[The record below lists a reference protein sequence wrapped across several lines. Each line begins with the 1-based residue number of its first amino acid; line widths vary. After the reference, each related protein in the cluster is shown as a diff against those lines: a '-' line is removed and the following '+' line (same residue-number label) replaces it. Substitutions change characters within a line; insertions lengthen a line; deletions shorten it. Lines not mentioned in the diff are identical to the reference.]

1 MKDRIFIID
10 GSSYLYRAFHAM
22 PPLSTSKG
30 QPTGAIKGVS
40 NMLMTL
46 KKDSEGSPI
55 IVVFDA
61 KGKTFRNEIYSEYK
75 ANRPPMPDE
84 LRLQLEPVKAI
95 CKAIGFPL
103 IEIEGVEADDVI
115 ATISRM
121 AKDAKY
127 KCVVSSLDKDLMQLV
142 EDPDTTLM
150 NTMKHEIFDEAKVFQ
165 KFGVKPN
172 QIRDMLALVG
182 DSSDNIPGVPKVGQ
196 KTAAKW
202 LNEYSDLDGV
212 IKNADLIKGVV
223 GDNLRNSLSE
233 LDRNVELVSLKDDVD
248 LNAKFEDLLTLNPN
262 QEELDK
268 IFKELEFAPM
278 NKDKDE
284 QTPKKNGKYET
295 ILNKKD
301 LNSWINK
308 IKKSKAFAIDT
319 ETDSVQTVSA
329 NMLGISLSVEE
340 NEGCYIPI
348 GHDYEG
354 CPEQLSMDEVI
365 TILGPII
372 EENQDKIVGQ
382 NLKFDIP
389 ILSRHG
395 INITKFL
402 ADTMLMS
409 YVLNSTATRHGMDRL
424 ADYYLNYTTT
434 KYTDV
439 TGTASK
445 QIPFSEVKLNV
456 ATDYAAEDAD
466 ITLRLFNV
474 LQQHLKERPIQ
485 EKLLHNLE
493 YPLVHVLSKV
503 EQNGAKIDKKKLA
516 NHSKELSEKIDE
528 LSSSAFKIAGEEF
541 NLDSPKQLLEIL
553 YEKLGL
559 PVLKKTP
566 KGQPSTNE
574 DTLQRLSE
582 EYELPKIILQYRTL
596 AKLKSTYTD
605 SLINI
610 ENPKTNRIHT
620 SYQQAVTSTGRLSST
635 EPNLQNIP
643 IKTAEGRRIR
653 EAFVPEKGNILISA
667 DYSQIE
673 LRIMAHLSDDKNL
686 TYAFNNDIDVHS
698 STAAEVFG
706 VSIEDVSQ
714 DQRRSAKAINFGL
727 MYGMSAFG
735 LTRQL
740 GIPRGEAQEYLDKYF
755 ARYTGVRDYMDNIK
769 IKAKE
774 DKFVETIMGRRLYL
788 NEINAANGL
797 RRQAAER
804 AAINAPL
811 QGSAADIIK
820 KAMLD
825 IDELILNEMSE
836 VKMIMQ
842 VHDELVFECP
852 KDNADI
858 VMQKIKTTM
867 EQTIELNI
875 PLIAE
880 AAIGTNWNEAH

>member
-1 MKDRIFIID
+1 MKNRIFVID
-10 GSSYLYRAFHAM
+10 GSSYLYRAYHAM
-22 PPLSTSKG
+22 PPLSTSSG
-30 QPTGAIKGVS
+30 QPTGAVKGVT
-40 NMLMTL
+40 NMLMNL
-46 KKDSEGSPI
+46 KKESDESPI
-55 IVVFDA
+55 VVVFDA

-84 LRLQLEPVKAI
+84 LRDQLKPVKDI

-115 ATISRM
+115 ATITRM
-121 AKDAKY
+121 AKDAKF

-150 NTMKHEIFDEAKVFQ
+150 NTMKNEIFDEAKVFE

-182 DSSDNIPGVPKVGQ
+182 DTSDNIPGVPKVGQ

-202 LNEYSDLDGV
+202 LIEYGDLEA
-212 IKNADLIKGVV
+212 IKENADAIKGVV
-223 GDNLRNSLSE
+223 GENLRNSLND
-233 LDRNVELVSLKDDVD
+233 LDRNVELVSLKEDVD
-248 LNAKFEDLLTLNPN
+248 LGFSFDDLLKFNPN
-262 QEELDK
+262 DEELDK
-268 IFKELEFAPM
+268 LFAELEFSAA
-278 NKDKDE
+278 NKNKQE
-284 QTPKKNGKYET
+284 APKKDAKYET
-295 ILNKKD
+295 VLSESDLKKWI
-301 LNSWINK
+301 SKINK
-308 IKKSKAFAIDT
+308 STAFAIDT
-319 ETDSVQTVSA
+319 ETDSVHIVSA
-329 NMLGISLSVEE
+329 NLIGISLSVAE

-348 GHDYEG
+348 GHSYDD
-354 CPEQLSMDEVI
+354 CPKQLSMDYVI
-365 TILGPII
+365 KTLGPAI
-372 EENQDKIVGQ
+372 EENQEKAIGQ

-389 ILSRHG
+389 ILARHG
-395 INITKFL
+395 IVITKFL

-424 ADYYLNYTTT
+424 ADFYLNYTTT

-445 QIPFSEVKLNV
+445 QIPFSEVKLDI

-474 LQQHLKERPIQ
+474 LQPMLKEKPIQ
-485 EKLLHNLE
+485 EKLLHDLE
-493 YPLVHVLSKV
+493 YPLVHVLSRV
-503 EQNGAKIDKKKLA
+503 EQNGAKIDKEKLA
-516 NHSKELSEKIDE
+516 SHSKELSEKISE
-528 LSSSAFKIAGEEF
+528 LSSEAFKISGEEF

-574 DTLQRLSE
+574 DTLQRLAE
-582 EYELPKIILQYRTL
+582 EYEMPKIILQYRTL

-610 ENPKTNRIHT
+610 ENPKTERIHT

-653 EAFVPEKGNILISA
+653 EAFVPEKGNVLISA

-673 LRIMAHLSDDKNL
+673 LRIMAHLSEDNNL
-686 TYAFNNDIDVHS
+686 THAFKNDIDVHS

-706 VSIEDVSQ
+706 VSIEDVTQ

-740 GIPRGEAQEYLDKYF
+740 GIPRGEAQEYLDTYF
-755 ARYTGVRDYMDNIK
+755 ARYTGVRDYMNNIK
-769 IKAKE
+769 AQAKE

-825 IDELILNEMSE
+825 IDEFLLNEMPD

-852 KDNADI
+852 EENADS
-858 VMQKIKTTM
+858 VMKKMKDTM
-867 EQTIELNI
+867 EQTVELNI

-880 AAIGTNWNEAH
+880 AAIGSNWNEAH